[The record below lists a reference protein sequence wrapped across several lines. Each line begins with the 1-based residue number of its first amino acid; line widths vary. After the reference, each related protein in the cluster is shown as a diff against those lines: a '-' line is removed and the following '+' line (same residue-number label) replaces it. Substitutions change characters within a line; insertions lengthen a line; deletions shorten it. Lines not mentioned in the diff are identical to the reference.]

1 MNQANPNSDG
11 PAANSARLSTTHT
24 IKQPDH
30 LNVFSML
37 LQILFY
43 VVFARAAETAL
54 APSPASFTY
63 VMNARDFHRP
73 TR

>member
-1 MNQANPNSDG
+1 MIEANPNSDG
-11 PAANSARLSTTHT
+11 AVANSARLSTTHT

-30 LNVFSML
+30 LKVMSML
-37 LQILFY
+37 SGILFY
-43 VVFARAAETAL
+43 VIARAAETEL

-73 TR
+73 AR